1 MARQRRS
8 VHSTR
13 LVAGV
18 LTLAALVSLSLLFG
32 LSLLDEEHSQIAIP
46 LNAQRNLEQCRAID
60 VMPGPLPAFYERQ
73 VSDRFV
79 HGTKPIWIRNA
90 TIWTGRVQGLE
101 VLQGDILLADGLIR
115 AIGTV
120 NPELLAKYEDVEE
133 LNAHGSW
140 VSPGIVDVHS
150 HVGVE
155 SAPALDGAADGNSL
169 QGTIQAWLRSI
180 DGLNTHD
187 DSYALAIAGGV
198 TTSLILPGSANAIG
212 GQAYTIKL
220 RPTAERSPTA
230 MLLEPPVYINGSNP
244 EYVGWQHMKHA
255 CGENPSRVYGAT
267 RLDSVWAWREAYNK
281 ARIIKGKQDD
291 YCTKARAAKWE
302 GLGDFPANLQYQPL
316 IDILRGKTK
325 VQTHCYEAVDL
336 DNFVRLTNEF
346 RFPVA
351 AFHHAHE
358 TYLVP
363 DVLKRAYGSTPAVAI
378 FSEFQ
383 GYKRE
388 AYHSTHFAAKILD
401 DADIRV
407 LMKSDHSAIISRYLL
422 HEAQQAH
429 HFGLPSHRAL
439 SSVTATAA
447 EVLGLDHRI
456 GYLKTGYDA
465 DLVLWDSHPLALG
478 ATPTQ
483 VFIDGVAQLTSPI
496 TRPKPASAQI
506 APQTPDYDVEAADT
520 LARQGEPTLEGIM
533 RVTDRVVFLNV
544 SAVYVRGKKDVEQIR
559 LASASSLS
567 CVVVEGGAI
576 TSDGCE
582 AATDAGVV
590 LIDLKGGEIAPALV
604 APATSIGLQEIAME
618 ESTTDG
624 QILDPLVDTVSGI
637 LKDTLIRAVDGLQFA
652 SRDAILSYR
661 AGVTTAITAPAGFGS
676 GELGLS
682 TSFSL
687 GAPHVLAPGALL
699 QVDSALHVTLAHPS
713 SPSISTRIGALRR
726 LLLDNE
732 LQRRKGALG
741 EAFGRVAL
749 GITPLVV
756 RVDSADIIASL
767 ISVKREVEEQT
778 GAHLRL
784 VLVGAMEAHLLAQE
798 LASEDIGV
806 LVQARSFPYVWD
818 SKRILPGP
826 PLSDKSQVQHLLDA
840 GVRVGLIPLGIS
852 DAQPAMSG
860 WAARNLRWDAGWI
873 ALESNLTQ
881 AQALSLVSSNV
892 DSLLGVRVRPQDAD
906 LVATQGGGFLEFQ
919 GKVVGILSPRVG
931 GVDIFSDQ

>member
-1 MARQRRS
+1 
-8 VHSTR
+8 
-13 LVAGV
+13 
-18 LTLAALVSLSLLFG
+18 
-32 LSLLDEEHSQIAIP
+32 
-46 LNAQRNLEQCRAID
+46 
-60 VMPGPLPAFYERQ
+60 MPGPLPAFYERE

-79 HGTKPIWIRNA
+79 PGTKPVWIRNA

-101 VLQGDILLADGLIR
+101 TVYGDVLLSGGIIKAL
-115 AIGTV
+115 GTV
-120 NPELLAKYEDVEE
+120 SPDMLAMYNDVEE
-133 LNAHGSW
+133 LDAHGSW

-169 QGTIQAWLRSI
+169 KGTIQAWLRSI

-187 DSYALAIAGGV
+187 ESYALAVAGGV

-220 RPTAERSPTA
+220 RPTSERSPTA
-230 MLLEPPVYINGSNP
+230 MLLEPPVYINGTNS

-267 RLDSVWAWREAYNK
+267 RLDSVWAWREVYNT
-281 ARIIKGKQDD
+281 ARILKAKQDD
-291 YCTKARAAKWE
+291 YCLKAKAGKWDN
-302 GLGDFPANLQYQPL
+302 LGDFPADLQHQPL
-316 IDILRGKTK
+316 VDILRGKTK

-346 RFPVA
+346 KFPVA

-401 DADIRV
+401 EAGIRV
-407 LMKSDHSAIISRYLL
+407 TMKSDHAAIISRYLL

-429 HFGLPSHRAL
+429 HFGLEAHRAL

-447 EVLGLDHRI
+447 NVIGLDHRI
-456 GYLKTGYDA
+456 GYLKVGYDA
-465 DLVLWDSHPLALG
+465 DVVLWDSHPLALG

-483 VFIDGVAQLTSPI
+483 VFIDGIAQLASPVS
-496 TRPKPASAQI
+496 RPKPASAQVV
-506 APQTPDYDVEAADT
+506 PETPDYDVEAAET
-520 LARQGEPTLEGIM
+520 LVRQGEPTLEGIT

-544 SAVYVRGKKDVEQIR
+544 SAVYVRGKTGIEQIR
-559 LASASSLS
+559 SVSAASESPS
-567 CVVVEGGAI
+567 CVVVEGGII
-576 TSDGCE
+576 TDDGCE
-582 AATDAGVV
+582 AASDAGVV
-590 LIDLKGGEIAPALV
+590 LVDLKGGEISPALV

-624 QILDPLVDTVSGI
+624 QIPDPLVDTIPSI
-637 LKDTLIRAVDGLQFA
+637 LKNTLARAVDGLQFA

-661 AGVTTAITAPAGFGS
+661 AGVTTAVTAPATFGF

-682 TSFSL
+682 ASFSL
-687 GAPHVLAPGALL
+687 GAPHVLAPGALI
-699 QVDSALHVTLAHPS
+699 QSDSALHITLARPS

-732 LQRRKGALG
+732 LQRQKGAMG
-741 EAFGRVAL
+741 EAFGRVAI
-749 GITPLVV
+749 GILPLVV

-767 ISVKREVEEQT
+767 ISVKREVEEHT
-778 GAHLRL
+778 GARIKL
-784 VLVGAMEAHLLAQE
+784 VLVGAMEAHLLAEE
-798 LASEDIGV
+798 LASENVGV
-806 LVQARSFPYVWD
+806 LVQARPFPYAWD

-826 PLSDKSQVQHLLDA
+826 PLSEKGQVQHLLDA

-852 DAQPAMSG
+852 DSTPGMSG

-873 ALESNLTQ
+873 ALENNLTHSE
-881 AQALSLVSSNV
+881 ALSLVSSTV
-892 DSLLGVRVRPQDAD
+892 DSLLGVRARPSDAD
-906 LVATQGGGFLEFQ
+906 LVATRSGGLLEFE
-919 GKVVGILSPRVG
+919 GKVVGIVSPRVG
-931 GVDIFSDQ
+931 GVDLFGDV